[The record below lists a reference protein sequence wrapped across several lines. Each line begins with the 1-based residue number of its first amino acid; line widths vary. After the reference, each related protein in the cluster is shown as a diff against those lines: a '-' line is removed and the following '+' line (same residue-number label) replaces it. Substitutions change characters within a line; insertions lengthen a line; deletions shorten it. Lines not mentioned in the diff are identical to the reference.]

1 MPLRGIVC
9 VCVFSSCLHMVLFK
23 VSIRLQIIAI
33 HKVMEPAEVVFK

>member
-1 MPLRGIVC
+1 MC
-9 VCVFSSCLHMVLFK
+9 VCVQQLTTLVLFK